1 MARGRFSP
9 PPGRRRELGRVGRR
23 CPRRGA
29 CGRMLAVAAASE
41 QLTRA
46 MRSLEA
52 AFLIG
57 VEGVTEILL
66 IRHADCYEDLAEA
79 GDPPVSKLGRGQA
92 ARLAERF
99 RRTKLAAV
107 YASPYRR
114 AMTTPQAFGDNLH
127 VDDRLAELRL
137 E

>member
-9 PPGRRRELGRVGRR
+9 PPGRRRELGRIGRR

-29 CGRMLAVAAASE
+29 CGRMLAVAAGSE

-46 MRSLEA
+46 MRSLEG

-66 IRHADCYEDLAEA
+66 IRQADCCEDHADAV
-79 GDPPVSKLGRGQA
+79 DPPLSKLGRGQA
-92 ARLAERF
+92 DRPAEGIEK
-99 RRTKLAAV
+99 TQPAV
-107 YASPYRR
+107 I
-114 AMTTPQAFGDNLH
+114 
-127 VDDRLAELRL
+127 
-137 E
+137 